1 VVSIR
6 YASTQPGSG
15 HEADQRF
22 RWSEGVWWARQGL
35 NL

>member
-6 YASTQPGSG
+6 YASTQTGSRR
-15 HEADQRF
+15 EADQRF
-22 RWSEGVWWARQGL
+22 RWSEPVWWARQGL